1 MSDVFNEDSFKPINP
16 HYIVRDNLSYI
27 MRIAFGWLNDWP
39 NSANQKDATVCFE
52 MQVVTHLRLLI
63 SCARLMHMFVCYPDA
78 SLQVQFDN
86 LRIIAHTVSG
96 LKYLSDEESNDIE
109 DSVHE
114 VCMALET
121 NSSEMKEEFRVAIAS
136 AIRCLIE
143 PTREQCVGTYADTSN
158 GDNARKRVRT
168 EDTFQMPE
176 KKTETNAQFIQR
188 VLRSNIEN
196 LEHIHSQI
204 MNNPDTDLHGSIRS
218 IFDCIELCAMWDFES
233 EY

>member
-1 MSDVFNEDSFKPINP
+1 
-16 HYIVRDNLSYI
+16 
-27 MRIAFGWLNDWP
+27 MRIAFGCLNDWS
-39 NSANQKDATVCFE
+39 NSGNQKKATVCFE

-63 SCARLMHMFVCYPDA
+63 SCTRLMYIFVCYPDA
-78 SLQVQFDN
+78 SLQVQFDD

-96 LKYLSDEESNDIE
+96 LNYLPDEESNDLE

-121 NSSEMKEEFRVAIAS
+121 TSGEMKEEFRVAIAS

-143 PTREQCVGTYADTSN
+143 PMREQCVDTYADASN
-158 GDNARKRVRT
+158 GDNTRKRVRT
-168 EDTFQMPE
+168 ENTFQIPV
-176 KKTETNAQFIQR
+176 KKTETNAQFIRR

-196 LEHIHSQI
+196 LERILSQI
-204 MNNPDTDLHGSIRS
+204 MDNPYTDLHSTIRS
-218 IFDCIELCAMWDFES
+218 IFNCTELCAMWDFES